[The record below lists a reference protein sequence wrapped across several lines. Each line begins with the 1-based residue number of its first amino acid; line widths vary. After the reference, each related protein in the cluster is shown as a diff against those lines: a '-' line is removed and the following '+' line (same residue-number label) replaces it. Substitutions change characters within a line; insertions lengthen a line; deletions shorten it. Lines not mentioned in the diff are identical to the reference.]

1 MKSFLII
8 GMGSFGH
15 HLCRALAEQKCEV
28 MVVDR
33 VSETLEDVLPLVVS
47 AKVGDCTNEEV
58 LRSFSVESFDAC
70 FVCMGDN
77 NVLGSLEITSLL
89 KELGAKKVFSKA
101 DDDVQAKFLLR
112 NGADEVIYP
121 EQEVAVSLAV
131 SESSDSI
138 FDCIHLTADY
148 SIYELQ
154 PMDRWLGKSL
164 KELNF
169 RVKYHLTII
178 AALRDGVIRPNLS
191 PDYVFKADEHL
202 LVLGRIEDIRK
213 VIR

>member
-1 MKSFLII
+1 
-8 GMGSFGH
+8 MGSVGH
-15 HLCRALAEQKCEV
+15 HHCRALAEQKCEI
-28 MVVDR
+28 MAVDR
-33 VSETLEDVLPLVVS
+33 NGETLEDVLSLVVS

-70 FVCMGDN
+70 FVCLGDSD
-77 NVLGSLEITSLL
+77 VLGSLQITSLL

-101 DDDVQAKFLLR
+101 DDDMQAKFLLR
-112 NGADEVIYP
+112 NGADHVIYP
-121 EQEVAVSLAV
+121 EREAAIRLAV

-138 FDCIHLTADY
+138 FDCIPLTSDH
-148 SIYELQ
+148 SIYELE
-154 PMDRWLGKSL
+154 PMDRWVGKSL

-169 RVKYHLTII
+169 RVKYHLTVI
-178 AALRDGVIRPNLS
+178 AVKRGEVIVPNLS
-191 PDYVFKADEHL
+191 PDYAFRKEEHL

>member
-15 HLCRALAEQKCEV
+15 HLCRALVEQKCEV
-28 MVVDR
+28 MIVDQT
-33 VSETLEDVLPLVVS
+33 SEPLEDMLPLVVS
-47 AKVGDCTNEEV
+47 AKVGDCTNEDV

-70 FVCMGDN
+70 FVCLGDSN
-77 NVLGSLEITSLL
+77 ILGSLQITSLL

-112 NGADEVIYP
+112 NGADHVIYP
-121 EQEVAVSLAV
+121 ELEAAVSLAV

-138 FDCIHLTADY
+138 FDCIPLTADH
-148 SIYELQ
+148 SIYELE
-154 PMDRWLGKSL
+154 PMERWLGKSL
-164 KELNF
+164 RELNF
-169 RVKYHLTII
+169 RVKYHLTVIGVKRGEVII
-178 AALRDGVIRPNLS
+178 PNLS
-191 PDYVFKADEHL
+191 PDYAFRKDEHL

>member
-28 MVVDR
+28 MIVDQN
-33 VSETLEDVLPLVVS
+33 SEALEDMLPLVVS
-47 AKVGDCTNEEV
+47 AKVGDCTHEEG
-58 LRSFSVESFDAC
+58 LRSFGVESFDAC
-70 FVCMGDN
+70 FVCLGDSN
-77 NVLGSLEITSLL
+77 ILGSLQITSLL
-89 KELGAKKVFSKA
+89 KELGARKVFSKA

-112 NGADEVIYP
+112 NGADHVIYP
-121 EQEVAVSLAV
+121 ELEAAVRLAV

-138 FDCIHLTADY
+138 FDCIPLTADH
-148 SIYELQ
+148 SIYELE
-154 PMDRWLGKSL
+154 PMERWLGKSL

-169 RVKYHLTII
+169 RVKYHLTVIGVKRGEVII
-178 AALRDGVIRPNLS
+178 PNLS
-191 PDYVFKADEHL
+191 PDYAFRKDEHL
-202 LVLGRIEDIRK
+202 LVLGKIEDIRK

>member
-1 MKSFLII
+1 MKSFLIV
-8 GMGSFGH
+8 GLGSFGH

-28 MVVDR
+28 MVADQ
-33 VSETLEDVLPLVVS
+33 VSETLEDLLPLVVS

-58 LRSFSVESFDAC
+58 LRSFDIPSFDAC
-70 FVCMGDN
+70 FVCLGDSN
-77 NVLGSLEITSLL
+77 ILGSLQITSLL

-121 EQEVAVSLAV
+121 ELEVAV

-138 FDCIHLTADY
+138 FDCIRLTADY

-154 PMDRWLGKSL
+154 PLPRWVGKSL

-169 RVKYHLTII
+169 RVKYNLTVI
-178 AALRDGVIRPNLS
+178 AAIRDGVIRPNLS
-191 PDYVFKADEHL
+191 PDYTFREEEHL
-202 LVLGRIEDIRK
+202 LVLGRIEDIHR

>member
-1 MKSFLII
+1 MKSFLIV

-15 HLCRALAEQKCEV
+15 HLCRALADQKCEV
-28 MVVDR
+28 MVADQ
-33 VSETLEDVLPLVVS
+33 VSDTLEDLLPLVVS

-58 LRSFSVESFDAC
+58 LRSFDIPSFDAC
-70 FVCMGDN
+70 FVCLGDS
-77 NVLGSLEITSLL
+77 NVLGSLQITSLL

-112 NGADEVIYP
+112 NGADHVIYP
-121 EQEVAVSLAV
+121 EQEVAINLAI

-138 FDCIHLTADY
+138 FDCISLTDEY

-154 PMDRWLGKSL
+154 PMDRWIGKSL

-169 RVKYHLTII
+169 RVKYHLTVV
-178 AALRDGVIRPNLS
+178 GVKRGDVVIPNLS
-191 PDYVFKADEHL
+191 PDYAFRKDEHL

-213 VIR
+213 VTR